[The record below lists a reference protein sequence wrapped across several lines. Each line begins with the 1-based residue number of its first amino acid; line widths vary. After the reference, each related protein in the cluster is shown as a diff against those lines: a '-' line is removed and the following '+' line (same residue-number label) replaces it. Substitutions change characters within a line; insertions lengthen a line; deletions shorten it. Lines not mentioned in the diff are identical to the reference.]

1 MLIDL
6 RSDTLTQPSVAMLD
20 VMRLAH
26 VGDDCYGEDPAVK
39 ELEHFCA
46 DYFDTEAAL
55 FMPSGT
61 MSNQVAIRTLTKP
74 GDELI
79 LEVASHVN
87 FFEAAQT
94 SDFSHVNLNVIQ
106 AKANLLTPDEINDAV
121 AVKAR
126 WSDTYAV
133 PRLMILENSVNGR
146 GGKVYSLK
154 QITELVA
161 TARQHGM
168 LTMLDGARL
177 LNACVATG
185 TSPRLYCKQFDA
197 VSVCFAKGLGA
208 PFGSVLLGSHDVI
221 ANAKRFR
228 KWFGG
233 ALHQAGY
240 MAAAALFAIQNNVER
255 LAEDHAA
262 AQLLAARLQ
271 DLPSIQTSV
280 PDTNI
285 VLFDVSGLGIDAAEF
300 VTRASAVDI
309 GLIAWTPQI
318 VRAVTSMNVSSGDVA
333 TAADRLAEIVHGL
346 AHEKSTLG
354 RNAEL
359 TALLGS
365 SGAVDGIGADWE
377 V

>member
-1 MLIDL
+1 MMFIDL
-6 RSDTLTQPSVAMLD
+6 RSDTLTQPTALMLEAM
-20 VMRLAH
+20 RAAS
-26 VGDDCYGEDPAVK
+26 VGDDCYGEDPTVR

-46 DYFDTEAAL
+46 DYFDIEAAL

-61 MSNQVAIRTLTKP
+61 MSNQVAIRTLTRP

-94 SDFSHVNLNVIQ
+94 SDISRVNLNAVQ
-106 AKANLLTPDEINDAV
+106 AKSGLLTPDEINDAV

-146 GGKVYSLK
+146 GGKVYSLT
-154 QITELVA
+154 QVTELVA
-161 TARQHGM
+161 TARRHGM

-185 TSPRLYCKQFDA
+185 TSPRLYCKEFDA
-197 VSVCFAKGLGA
+197 ISVCFAKGLGA
-208 PFGSVLLGSHDVI
+208 PFGSVLLGSRDVI

-262 AQLLAARLQ
+262 ARSLASRLQ
-271 DLPSIQTSV
+271 GLPAIRTSV

-285 VLFDVSGLGIDAAEF
+285 VLFDVSGLGIDATEF
-300 VTRASAVDI
+300 VKRAAAADL

-318 VRAVTSMNVSSGDVA
+318 VRAVTSMNVSSGDVVS
-333 TAADRLAEIVHGL
+333 AADRLAEIVHGL
-346 AHEKSTLG
+346 TRETGHQAATQ
-354 RNAEL
+354 
-359 TALLGS
+359 
-365 SGAVDGIGADWE
+365 SGALNLALRTRR
-377 V
+377 